1 MFHTSKYV
9 NGCVFHVQIN
19 YRSYLE
25 IHEKTP
31 FEDNNHPVQYNHIN
45 DGRLN
50 TLNTDSVNSDIDVIQ
65 SDSLPQMFSTSNYCI
80 LLIHSL
86 PSKYC
91 NFEY

>member
-1 MFHTSKYV
+1 MK
-9 NGCVFHVQIN
+9 
-19 YRSYLE
+19 
-25 IHEKTP
+25 KTP

-50 TLNTDSVNSDIDVIQ
+50 TLNNDSVHGDIDVLQ
-65 SDSLPQMFSTSNYCI
+65 SDSLPDTFSTSKCCV

-91 NFEY
+91 NFEC